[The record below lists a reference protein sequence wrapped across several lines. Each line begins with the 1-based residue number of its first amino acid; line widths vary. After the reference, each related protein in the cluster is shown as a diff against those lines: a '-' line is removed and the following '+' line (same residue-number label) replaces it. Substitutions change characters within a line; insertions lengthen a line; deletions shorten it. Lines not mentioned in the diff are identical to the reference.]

1 MSKSIFAKVAAVA
14 CSVATLGALGIAA
27 SAATETKVEDRKD
40 LVDGKTNIIAG
51 IVQAEAGET
60 VKFPVYIANNSKDG
74 FAATGLRLFYDE
86 KLTPVLK
93 EDGKPKTAKGEACDA
108 VVSKF
113 SHNAEKHIIGLGT
126 MGDDPETD
134 NGLMYTV
141 EITVPKDAKPG
152 DKFPM
157 TLEVDKWLDAKTNAI
172 EYATVN
178 GYIFLQPDGGVTTT
192 TTSDTTTST
201 TTTTTSSS
209 ATTTSTTSSSAT
221 TTTTTVSTSSG
232 STTTTTGTTKGAN
245 VVQTTTAK
253 SGTTNNTTATKTG
266 DAGVGVAVAG
276 LLLAAG
282 TAVVAKKKKD

>member
-27 SAATETKVEDRKD
+27 SAQKNTEVADRKD

-51 IVQAEAGET
+51 IVEAKAGET

-141 EITVPKDAKPG
+141 EITVPSDAKKG

-178 GYIFLQPDGGVTTT
+178 GYIIVDGPIPETTT
-192 TTSDTTTST
+192 VSSDTTTTT

-209 ATTTSTTSSSAT
+209 ATTTSTTSSSSAT
-221 TTTTTVSTSSG
+221 TTTTSASG

-245 VVQTTTAK
+245 VVVTTTAK
-253 SGTTNNTTATKTG
+253 SGNSGTTTATKTG

>member
-27 SAATETKVEDRKD
+27 SAQKNTEVADRKD

-51 IVQAEAGET
+51 IVEAEAGET

-141 EITVPKDAKPG
+141 EITVPEDAKAG

-178 GYIFLQPDGGVTTT
+178 GYIFLKDDDTGVTTT
-192 TTSDTTTST
+192 TTSDTTT
-201 TTTTTSSS
+201 TTTTS
-209 ATTTSTTSSSAT
+209 SSSAT
-221 TTTTTVSTSSG
+221 TTTTTVSSSATTTTTTVSSDG

-253 SGTTNNTTATKTG
+253 PGTTSNTTATKTG

>member
-27 SAATETKVEDRKD
+27 SAQKNTEVADRKD

-51 IVQAEAGET
+51 IVEAEAGET

-141 EITVPKDAKPG
+141 EITVPSDAKKG

-178 GYIFLQPDGGVTTT
+178 GYIFIGGIDETTT
-192 TTSDTTTST
+192 VSSDTTTTT

-209 ATTTSTTSSSAT
+209 ATTTSTTSSSSAT
-221 TTTTTVSTSSG
+221 TTTTTVSSDG

-253 SGTTNNTTATKTG
+253 SGTTSNTTATKTG